1 MNNSTIPQ
9 NNSKTK
15 TNIHSRN
22 KKYPKEKMNKKNNP
36 KKTEKRITE
45 DTQQIKNSLN
55 KKKNGYALKTMINM

>member
-22 KKYPKEKMNKKNNP
+22 KKYPKEKINKIKQSQKKH
-36 KKTEKRITE
+36 KKTVKRRKKRIT
-45 DTQQIKNSLN
+45 
-55 KKKNGYALKTMINM
+55 